1 MGWWGVGGVVGG
13 GLRAE
18 GGGLVAGG
26 SGWTVGGVSDVGGG
40 GVAGIGVAGVGMG
53 DARWRCEGQMRRVES
68 WGGRRGRQRC
78 ELLALTRSFYKELT
92 AQGRRG
98 SSCAY
103 YSDYERAGVSW
114 RR

>member
-1 MGWWGVGGVVGG
+1 MWAGVVW
-13 GLRAE
+13 LE
-18 GGGLVAGG
+18 LVWVGLVWVARAG
-26 SGWTVGGVSDVGGG
+26 
-40 GVAGIGVAGVGMG
+40 
-53 DARWRCEGQMRRVES
+53 RCEGQMRRVES
-68 WGGRRGRQRC
+68 GGGRRGRQRR